1 MNIFREPRDIFRVC
15 LIIDIILVT
24 GNDIPFGCGQY
35 WGDNISSIFQNGH
48 IFNFRDF
55 NHINSLALSAK
66 LKILIFENI
75 S

>member
-1 MNIFREPRDIFRVC
+1 MTFLLDVASI
-15 LIIDIILVT
+15 
-24 GNDIPFGCGQY
+24 G
-35 WGDNISSIFQNGH
+35 GDNISSIFQNGH